1 MNRIYLDN
9 NATTPIDPKVLEVL
23 LEALSSGPLNPSSI
37 HSWGQRARAE
47 IASVRRQLA
56 DNLHAHPSEVLFHS
70 GATEGLN
77 LAIRALQSKGPRLR
91 VISSEI
97 EHSAVYET
105 LRALDYIDVTY
116 LPVGK
121 SGAPAIEDLRA
132 ALEKGAEAIVLSAAN
147 SETGALFDIEA
158 AGGLA
163 LAFGLPFICDTT
175 ALMGKAP
182 VKMLPG
188 ISSMHFS
195 PNNFHGPVGIGFS
208 IFSRSYSINAQIT
221 GGGQQE
227 NRRSGTQ
234 SVALIKAL
242 GTAVDLA
249 QSTDYEAI
257 KELRD
262 RLEKGILGAVPGS
275 LCNGSGK
282 RLVNTS
288 NLAFPHMEGDAL
300 FMALDLAGVAVS
312 LGSACASGAL
322 EPSRVL
328 QVMNTEPF
336 ASVRFSLS
344 RMTTAEEIDRAIK
357 ICAQIASS
365 QIRSSV

>member
-1 MNRIYLDN
+1 M
-9 NATTPIDPKVLEVL
+9 L
-23 LEALSSGPLNPSSI
+23 LEALSSGPLNPAAI
-37 HSWGQRARAE
+37 HGWGQKARAE
-47 IASVRRQLA
+47 VAAVRRQIAAFLE
-56 DNLHAHPSEVLFHS
+56 AHPAEVLFHS

-77 LAIRALQSKGPRLR
+77 LAIRALKPKGSLLR

-105 LRALDYIDVTY
+105 LKAIDDIDLIY
-116 LPVGK
+116 LPVGM
-121 SGAPAIEDLRA
+121 SGAPKIEDLKE

-158 AGGLA
+158 AGSLA
-163 LAFGLPFICDTT
+163 LDFNVPFICDTT

-188 ISSMHFS
+188 IASMHFS
-195 PNNFHGPVGIGFS
+195 AHKFHGPVGIGFS
-208 IFSRSYSINAQIT
+208 LFSKAYPINPQLT

-227 NRRSGTQ
+227 NRRSGTL
-234 SVALIKAL
+234 SVPLIRAL
-242 GTAVDLA
+242 GKAVELA
-249 QSTDYEAI
+249 QTADYSAM
-257 KELRD
+257 KKLRD
-262 RLEKGILGAVPGS
+262 RLEEGILKEIPDAR
-275 LCNGSGK
+275 CNGGER

-288 NLAFPHMEGDAL
+288 NIAFSHMEGDAL

-328 QVMNTEPF
+328 QAMG
-336 ASVRFSLS
+336 AKALSSVRFSIS
-344 RMTTAEEIDRAIK
+344 RMTTAEEIDQVIGV
-357 ICAQIASS
+357 CLEIAERLPSN
-365 QIRSSV
+365 